1 MSIKAVLVH
10 SCFDGE
16 VFGAVALRLAGRDS
30 QGMFTDFAGPK
41 DCKCA
46 KKITISM
53 RDARLNCGE
62 VYVIRRPNAL
72 GHPVPAWNEVVER
85 RKQAK
90 VPRGATIEKAHM
102 QRATNYSNWTEKE
115 IVAEV
120 RRLRSAIDIA
130 HLRASEHD
138 QNSPEYRF
146 FLDEADGFRKTLGSI
161 GAFRSERIRTNE
173 YNTINQ
179 NAIASLG
186 GGLRRRGDKTPVIP
200 HELTMELPTE
210 PCTTHWD
217 DQRMQQ
223 PIQPV
228 SRPPVPPASDPPSGY
243 QTR

>member
-1 MSIKAVLVH
+1 MSEAV
-10 SCFDGE
+10 
-16 VFGAVALRLAGRDS
+16 
-30 QGMFTDFAGPK
+30 FTDFAGPK

-46 KKITISM
+46 KRINFST
-53 RDARLNCGE
+53 RDARLAVGE
-62 VYVIRRPNAL
+62 VYLVRKPNVN
-72 GHPVPAWNEVVER
+72 GVMIPVPKEVVER

-102 QRATNYSNWTEKE
+102 QRATNYSNWTDKE

-130 HLRASEHD
+130 HLRASEYD
-138 QNSPEYRF
+138 QNSPEYKF

-186 GGLRRRGDKTPVIP
+186 GGLRQRGDKTPSIP
-200 HELTMELPTE
+200 RELTMEMPGE
-210 PCTTHWD
+210 PCTTLWG
-217 DQRMQQ
+217 DQRMQRST
-223 PIQPV
+223 PVQPV
-228 SRPPVPPASDPPSGY
+228 PRPVERPTSDPTGY
-243 QTR
+243 QTRI